1 MRKTFVVAFV
11 ALLVAGV
18 GGYLGFTAFVAH
30 LARSHVDAVLA
41 NLKAGGVDAQA
52 GTVSYD
58 VIAGRF
64 ELHDLSLSAPGQGT
78 LKIASFVADGV
89 ERPSP
94 TRIFAHDVAIEGIA
108 FDGPLPLAPA
118 VEASYRAPRIE
129 LAAVEIPATEPAP
142 GTPWQVAMDVFEKV
156 TTDRVSIP
164 GSTVRT
170 TSGTGDQ
177 RIETEVM
184 HGAATFEMLKDGRF
198 ARASV
203 APSRFTVGGA
213 PRYAGSG
220 SVGDILAEEVD
231 LSALLILLDPE
242 RREAATQFRT
252 LYGAVTVAGYDI
264 AAGDGLKQSWE
275 RLELRDVAIRP
286 SAIPAEELF
295 ALGRQMQALAARGE
309 KLPPADAAR
318 LMEAL
323 ASIYDGGLRVGS
335 ATFEGLRGAMPDGGT
350 ATLATLKA
358 GPFDEGRLDTLTLE
372 KLKGTEPGGAPFRLD
387 RLAVGGLRPGAALTL
402 AAQITHEPDALLEWP
417 ASLFGLVG
425 TIELDGAEGP
435 TGSGEPV
442 SIDRLAL
449 SWTGEP
455 DALPTRLSASLRMTG
470 PTGAVDPNQ
479 SAFALVPGQVG
490 RASIAA
496 DIGAAWNEAAGT
508 ATLDPF
514 YVEVSDAFSVT
525 AKLSLSEVDDSV
537 FSTEPDE
544 AMAGIGHVN
553 LAGLDITVTDSGLY
567 QEKLDDA
574 AKEQGMSADDIRQ
587 LIAGFADLLLAQA
600 VTDRPE
606 LGPAVQAFVDFVQHP
621 GSTLA
626 LRITPRAGPLP
637 MLAIVEALTGADAL
651 GIVDELNVE
660 VIGKN

>member
-11 ALLVAGV
+11 ALLVAAV

-41 NLKAGGVDAQA
+41 NLKAGGVDASA
-52 GTVSYD
+52 GKVSYD
-58 VIAGRF
+58 VLAGRF
-64 ELHDLSLSAPGQGT
+64 ELHDLSLTAPGQGT
-78 LKIASFVADGV
+78 LKVASFVANGV

-94 TRIFAHDVAIEGIA
+94 ARIFAHDVAIEGVA

-129 LAAVEIPATEPAP
+129 LAAVEFPATEPAP
-142 GTPWQVAMDVFEKV
+142 GAPWQVVLDVFGKV

-164 GSTVRT
+164 GSTVKT
-170 TSGTGDQ
+170 TSGAGDQ
-177 RIETEVM
+177 RIETEVT

-220 SVGDILAEEVD
+220 SVGDILAEGVD
-231 LSALLILLDPE
+231 LSAFIILLDPQL
-242 RREAATQFRT
+242 REAATQFRT
-252 LYGAVTVAGYDI
+252 VYEAVTVAGYDV
-264 AAGDGLKQSWE
+264 AAGDGLKQRWE

-295 ALGRQMQALAARGE
+295 ALGRQMQELAARGE
-309 KLPPADAAR
+309 NLPPADAAR

-335 ATFEGLRGAMPDGGT
+335 ASFEGLHGETPDGGK
-350 ATLATLKA
+350 ATLAALKA
-358 GPFDEGRLDTLTLE
+358 GPFEEGRLDMLTLE
-372 KLKGTEPGGAPFRLD
+372 KLKGTEPGGAPFHID

-402 AAQITHEPDALLEWP
+402 AAQITHEPDALLGWP
-417 ASLFGLVG
+417 APLFALVG
-425 TIELDGAEGP
+425 SVELDGAEAP
-435 TGSGEPV
+435 TEAGEPV

-449 SWTGEP
+449 SWSGEP
-455 DALPTRLSASLRMTG
+455 DALPTHLSASLRMTG
-470 PTGAVDPNQ
+470 PTGAVDPRQ
-479 SAFALVPGQVG
+479 SAFALVPDQVG
-490 RASIAA
+490 RASVAA
-496 DIGAAWNEAAGT
+496 DIGASWNEAAGT
-508 ATLDPF
+508 ATLEPF
-514 YVEVSDAFSVT
+514 YVEVSDAFAVT
-525 AKLSLSEVDDSV
+525 AKLSLGDVDDSV

-544 AMAGIGHVN
+544 AMAGIGQVN
-553 LAGLDITVTDSGLY
+553 LAALELTITDSGLY
-567 QEKLDDA
+567 QQKLDEA

-606 LGPAVQAFVDFVQHP
+606 LGPAVQAFVDFIQHP

-626 LRITPRAGPLP
+626 LRITPRGGPLP
-637 MLAIVEALTGADAL
+637 VLAIGEALLGEDAL

-660 VIGKN
+660 VIEKN